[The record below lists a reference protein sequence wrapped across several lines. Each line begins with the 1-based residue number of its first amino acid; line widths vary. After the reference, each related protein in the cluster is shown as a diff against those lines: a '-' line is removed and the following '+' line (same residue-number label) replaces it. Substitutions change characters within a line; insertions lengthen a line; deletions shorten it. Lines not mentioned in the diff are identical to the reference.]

1 MNNNL
6 PESNLEGEIKALL
19 ASREP
24 DAEFAAR
31 LSKQLNQQS
40 MRSERNE
47 KRSFQLKPAFLTLSG
62 VVIFL
67 LAVLLYFS
75 PDAVYAAVRKLFGYL
90 PGVGIVNED
99 APLRI
104 LKEPVS
110 VTRDGVTITVKR
122 AILTSQD
129 TRIEYDITGIPAG
142 AYADQEHA
150 SGCPLP
156 EEYLVLPD
164 GTRLNSHSP
173 IPSEVD
179 HATFLMPCIFNTVAG
194 KVPTDWELP
203 LDFIPVPPDATIL
216 PIVEQQ
222 AVETAAPSSTA
233 GKSQAEPFTLAID
246 QFVQDG
252 PAYILMGSFHA
263 MEKLDGWVQITGD
276 IQVEDSSGR
285 TVAYT
290 IPEDIQ
296 IAGDAARQTPWVIKF
311 DAGGINYPITIR
323 IPGNYY
329 TQVDPNLTFAIDF
342 DAGEEPQFG
351 QEWNLNEK
359 ITLGK
364 YSILL
369 ESIRASVNGYTF
381 KYKYLNNQAGA
392 ITMPR
397 VQIEGFEMVG
407 GGGGGGPDGGE
418 TTLEFREIPTG
429 KLHVVFS
436 NIYAATNDQTW
447 QVQWQPEQ
455 TK

>member
-19 ASREP
+19 ASQEP
-24 DAEFAAR
+24 GAEFAAR
-31 LSKQLNQQS
+31 LSNQLNQQS
-40 MRSERNE
+40 RRTDRNV
-47 KRSFQLKPAFLTLSG
+47 KRSFLLKPAFLTLSG

-67 LAVLLYFS
+67 LAMLLYFS
-75 PDAVYAAVRKLFGYL
+75 PGAVYAAVRRLFGYL
-90 PGVGIVNED
+90 PGVGIVNEN

-110 VTRDGVTITVKR
+110 LTREGVTISVNR
-122 AILTSQD
+122 AILTAQGTQID
-129 TRIEYDITGIPAG
+129 VDIARVPAT

-156 EEYLVLPD
+156 GEYLVLPD
-164 GTRLNSHSP
+164 GTRLESYSP
-173 IPSEVD
+173 IPSDVD
-179 HATFLMPCIFNTVAG
+179 HATFLMPCIFNTIAG
-194 KVPTDWELP
+194 AVPTDWEIP
-203 LDFIPVPPDATIL
+203 LEFIPVPPEATIL
-216 PIVEQQ
+216 PIIEQEATQ
-222 AVETAAPSSTA
+222 PAASSSTA
-233 GKSQAEPFTLAID
+233 GQSQAEPFTLAID

-252 PAYILMGSFHA
+252 SAYILMGSFHA
-263 MEKLDGWVQITGD
+263 MENLDSWVQITGD
-276 IQVEDSSGR
+276 IQVQDTKGR
-285 TVAYT
+285 TIAYT

-311 DAGGINYPITIR
+311 DAEGINFPITIR

-418 TTLEFREIPTG
+418 TTLEFKTIPTG

-436 NIYAATNDQTW
+436 DIYAATNDQTW
-447 QVQWQPEQ
+447 QVQWQPD
-455 TK
+455 TTD